1 MARQMT
7 NKFREFSLDNAPIV
21 KENERIFD
29 SKKTQV
35 EPTVAERAV
44 AARAE
49 VPEVLAEQTVSA
61 ASGSKEG
68 PSAVPPAM
76 EQAAEQPKTAEAPS
90 WDKPKAKKSTS
101 GIAINIPME
110 DYLELSRMKLEYGC
124 TLKELALQAIHE
136 FVERHRIG

>member
-1 MARQMT
+1 MT

-35 EPTVAERAV
+35 EPAVAERAV
-44 AARAE
+44 AARTE

-61 ASGSKEG
+61 ASDSKEV
-68 PSAVPPAM
+68 PSAVPPAT
-76 EQAAEQPKTAEAPS
+76 EQPKTAEAPS

>member
-1 MARQMT
+1 MT
-7 NKFREFSLDNAPIV
+7 NKFREFTLDNAPIV

-29 SKKTQV
+29 SKITQV
-35 EPTVAERAV
+35 EPTVAEQTVAV
-44 AARAE
+44 KTE
-49 VPEVLAEQTVSA
+49 VPEVPAERAASVAPVGKEEPSA
-61 ASGSKEG
+61 A
-68 PSAVPPAM
+68 P
-76 EQAAEQPKTAEAPS
+76 QATEQPKAAEAPS

-124 TLKELALQAIHE
+124 PLKELALQAIHE

>member
-1 MARQMT
+1 MT

-29 SKKTQV
+29 SKKKQV
-35 EPTVAERAV
+35 ESTV
-44 AARAE
+44 
-49 VPEVLAEQTVSA
+49 AEQTVSA